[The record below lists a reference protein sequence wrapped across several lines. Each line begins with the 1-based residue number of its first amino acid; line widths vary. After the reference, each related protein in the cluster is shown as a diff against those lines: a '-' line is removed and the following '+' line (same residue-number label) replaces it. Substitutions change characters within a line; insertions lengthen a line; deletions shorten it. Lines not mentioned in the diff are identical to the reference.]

1 MRDLLSEVPK
11 GSREEVM
18 AWVST
23 IFSPPNKKAARETTR
38 GVTAFLQGKFPEA
51 AGLLAEAEEDVL
63 AYTAFPSGHW
73 RRIWSTNPLER
84 LFREVGGATSA
95 LSPW

>member
-1 MRDLLSEVPK
+1 MGEDDLLP
-11 GSREEVM
+11 R
-18 AWVST
+18 
-23 IFSPPNKKAARETTR
+23 PTR
-38 GVTAFLQGKFPEA
+38 RRPGKQLEGVTAFLQGKFPEA